1 MKFRN
6 VDKKRL
12 VLVVISVILM
22 GFCIS
27 FLNKADMGTDPF
39 TMFNLGMSKK
49 LGLSFGNWQAIFN
62 SVLFIIVLICS
73 RNEIGWGT
81 LANMF
86 LVGYSADFFTWL
98 NGLWIPDS
106 IYDSLLVRTAVM
118 LPTLILFVFV
128 ASTYIACDL
137 GTSPYD
143 AIPNIIA
150 VKVKKVPFKVVR
162 IIYDCVAL
170 VLGFALG
177 STLGIVSI
185 IMAFTLGPVITW
197 VRTHIIEKFL

>member
-1 MKFRN
+1 MKFKN

-12 VLVVISVILM
+12 VLVVISVIMM

-27 FLNKADMGTDPF
+27 FLNKANFGTDPF
-39 TMFNLGMSKK
+39 TMFNLGMSK
-49 LGLSFGNWQAIFN
+49 LIGLSFGTWQALFN
-62 SVLFIIVLICS
+62 TGLFVIVFLCA

-81 LANMF
+81 IANMI

-106 IYDSLLVRTAVM
+106 IYTVFWVRVVIMVPALV
-118 LPTLILFVFV
+118 LFVFV

-150 VKVKKVPFKVVR
+150 SKVKKLPFKVVR

-170 VLGFALG
+170 VLGWALG
-177 STLGIVSI
+177 STLGVVSI